1 MSAAPSRAELEEA
14 RQAAAE
20 IAAAA
25 GSILLE
31 GWGSRPDVDF
41 KTDETDLVTVFDKRS
56 EALVVE
62 RLRKAF
68 PRDTVIGEEGATV
81 EGPEGRAGR
90 VWYVDPL
97 DGTTNFAH
105 GLPIFAVS
113 IGLCSNGEPVVGV
126 VEAPALR
133 WSFHGIAAEEP
144 LATLNGQAI
153 RPSATRRVQR
163 SLLVTGF
170 PYVRTPEHSN
180 LPEWAAM
187 TSAAQATRRLGSAA
201 LDLCFVACGWFD
213 GYWERHLRPWDL
225 AAGVAILRA
234 AGGRVTAPGGG
245 PFDCLVG
252 DVLASNGLVHD
263 EMVDIL
269 RQVDVA
275 KAAEAGARAGGGDPA
290 SPGSR

>member
-1 MSAAPSRAELEEA
+1 VSAGPSRAELEEA

-25 GSILLE
+25 GAILLE

-68 PRDTVIGEEGATV
+68 PRDTVIGEEGATI

-113 IGLCSNGEPVVGV
+113 IGLCLNGEPAVGV

-133 WSFHGIAAEEP
+133 WSFHGVDADEP

-187 TSAAQATRRLGSAA
+187 TAASQATRRLGSAA

-225 AAGVAILRA
+225 AGGVAILRA
-234 AGGRVTAPGGG
+234 SGGRVTAPSGGA
-245 PFDCLVG
+245 FDCLAG

-263 EMVDIL
+263 EMLDIL

-275 KAAEAGARAGGGDPA
+275 KAAEAGARSGGADPA
-290 SPGSR
+290 APGSR